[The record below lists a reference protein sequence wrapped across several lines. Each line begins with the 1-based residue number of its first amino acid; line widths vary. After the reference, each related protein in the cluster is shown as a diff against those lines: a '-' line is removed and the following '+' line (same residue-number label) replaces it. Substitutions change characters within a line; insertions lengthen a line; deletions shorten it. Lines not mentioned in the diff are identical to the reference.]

1 MKWQQSCFYS
11 RSNDEETFLRKGIIK
26 GIILA
31 AVFVLAVFGFSRMMN
46 RTNEDLTREMAEATL
61 PLVTLSDGENPLNTM
76 RGYTTEMDIR
86 YMRDAITPIPEN
98 HEIPMEI
105 KVGAHSVEGIS
116 YQIRSLDGELLLA
129 DSEITGFTADRG
141 RIATVIPIQGIIDKD
156 VEYALIINVTDGGGT
171 YHYYTRIMESDRCY
185 TGECLDFVKEFHEK
199 ALNPET
205 YESLATY
212 LEPDSSGDNS
222 TLQRVT
228 INSSLKQVGYANFG
242 GQEIEPPVPKIME
255 INPSYHVI
263 LMDYVITRVGDH
275 GVTEYYNCEE
285 YFRVRHTSDRDYL
298 LNYERTMNEI
308 YRGEDAHFYG
318 SYLQLGI
325 TDPEVP
331 FMANEPSTA
340 VAFVQEGELWCYT
353 ISNARLYQVF
363 SFRGPEGI
371 DERENFGEHGIK
383 IISIDEE
390 GSVNF
395 AVYGYMNRGE
405 HEGECGIGVYHFNG
419 VTNTVE
425 EEIFIPMNRSYEVLA
440 SDIGSLMYENE
451 KGQFT
456 LMLDGAVYKIDL
468 DTRRVTTMMTS
479 LTEGTYAVSE
489 SNRYLAYQSEG
500 EMYSA
505 KKLTICDFESDST
518 YDIEAEPG
526 EFLKPLGFMQE
537 DCIYGVARASDVL
550 MDKAGNVTFPM
561 YKVCIM
567 STDSGHELLKEYS
580 KPGYFVS
587 DIYIDDYTIYL
598 NRIEYNGIAYVEAEQ
613 DTIMNREGNSMETIT
628 LHSTVTEIKETE
640 MQIDLGTEVK
650 TMTAKMLT
658 PKEIVNEE
666 DRLVRITLTDETERF
681 YVYAKGKVQLST
693 YLLKDAVGRANDD
706 MGVVIGD
713 DCEYLWK
720 RARASAKSAI
730 PIDEEAIAENTT
742 SISKCISAM
751 LNIEGISIDVESMLN
766 SGKTPKEILQSS
778 LRDVRFLDLSGC
790 DVDETLYYISCG
802 SPVFALA
809 GADDA
814 VLLVGYD
821 ANNVTIY
828 RSMTSEKVSMPLEE
842 ATNFFAD
849 NGNVFFSY
857 VE

>member
-1 MKWQQSCFYS
+1 MSVGIRPLGTRVLIKKIEVEEKTDAGFILTNANKKAPQQATVIAVG
-11 RSNDEETFLRKGIIK
+11 NGTKDE
-26 GIILA
+26 
-31 AVFVLAVFGFSRMMN
+31 
-46 RTNEDLTREMAEATL
+46 
-61 PLVTLSDGENPLNTM
+61 
-76 RGYTTEMDIR
+76 
-86 YMRDAITPIPEN
+86 
-98 HEIPMEI
+98 PMEI

-185 TGECLDFVKEFHEK
+185 TKECLAFVQEFHEK

-537 DCIYGVARASDVL
+537 DCIYGVARTSDVL

-706 MGVVIGD
+706 MGV
-713 DCEYLWK
+713 
-720 RARASAKSAI
+720 
-730 PIDEEAIAENTT
+730 PAEIIQTFCF
-742 SISKCISAM
+742 IS
-751 LNIEGISIDVESMLN
+751 
-766 SGKTPKEILQSS
+766 
-778 LRDVRFLDLSGC
+778 
-790 DVDETLYYISCG
+790 
-802 SPVFALA
+802 
-809 GADDA
+809 
-814 VLLVGYD
+814 
-821 ANNVTIY
+821 
-828 RSMTSEKVSMPLEE
+828 
-842 ATNFFAD
+842 
-849 NGNVFFSY
+849 
-857 VE
+857 

>member
-1 MKWQQSCFYS
+1 M
-11 RSNDEETFLRKGIIK
+11 RKGMIK

-31 AVFVLAVFGFSRMMN
+31 AVFVLAVFGFSRMTN

-76 RGYTTEMDIR
+76 RGYTSEMDIR

-105 KVGAHSVEGIS
+105 KVGAYSIDKIS

-129 DSEITGFTADRG
+129 DSEITGFRADRG
-141 RIATVIPIQGIIDKD
+141 RIETVIPIQGIVDKD

-185 TGECLDFVKEFHEK
+185 TEECLDFVREFHEK

-222 TLQRVT
+222 TLQKVT

-242 GQEIEPPVPKIME
+242 GQEMEPPVPKIME

-285 YFRVRHTSDRDYL
+285 YFRVRHTSDREYL

-405 HEGECGIGVYHFNG
+405 HEGECGIGVYHFDC

-425 EEIFIPMNRSYEVLA
+425 EEIFIPVDRSYEVLA

-489 SNRYLAYQSEG
+489 SNRYMAYQSEG

-518 YDIEAEPG
+518 YDIEAGPG

-598 NRIEYNGIAYVEAEQ
+598 NRIQYNGIAYVEAEQ

-640 MQIDLGTEVK
+640 MQIDLGTDVK
-650 TMTAKMLT
+650 AMTAKMLT

-666 DRLVRITLTDETERF
+666 DRIVEITLTDEAERF

-720 RARASAKSAI
+720 RARASVKSAI
-730 PIDEEAIAENTT
+730 PIDEEAIAENTS

-766 SGKTPKEILQSS
+766 SGRTPKEILQSS

-814 VLLVGYD
+814 VLLIGYD

-828 RSMTSEKVSMPLEE
+828 RSMTSEKVNMPLEE
-842 ATNFFAD
+842 ADNFFAD

>member
-1 MKWQQSCFYS
+1 M
-11 RSNDEETFLRKGIIK
+11 RKGIIK

-730 PIDEEAIAENTT
+730 PIDEEAIAENTS

>member
-1 MKWQQSCFYS
+1 M
-11 RSNDEETFLRKGIIK
+11 RKGIIK
-26 GIILA
+26 GIVLA
-31 AVFVLAVFGFSRMMN
+31 AVFVAAVFAFSRMTN
-46 RTNEDLTREMAEATL
+46 RTNEDLTREMAAATL
-61 PLVTLSDGENPLNTM
+61 PLVTLSDGETPVNTM
-76 RGYTTEMDIR
+76 RGYTKEMDIR
-86 YMRDAITPIPEN
+86 HIRDAITPIPED

-105 KVGAHSVEGIS
+105 RVGAHSVEGIN

-129 DSEITGFTADRG
+129 DSEITGFTADHG
-141 RIATVIPIQGIIDKD
+141 RIRTTIPIQGIVDKD

-185 TGECLDFVKEFHEK
+185 TKECLAFVKEFHEK

-222 TLQRVT
+222 TLQKVT
-228 INSSLKQVGYANFG
+228 INSSLKQVGYANFN

-263 LMDYVITRVGDH
+263 LMDYVLTRVRED

-285 YFRVRHTSDRDYL
+285 YFRVRHTSDREYL

-308 YRGEDAHFYG
+308 YRGETALFYG

-325 TDPEVP
+325 TDPNVR
-331 FMANEPSTA
+331 FLANEPATA

-353 ISNARLYQVF
+353 IGNARLYQVF

-371 DERENFGEHGIK
+371 DERENYGEHGIK
-383 IISIDEE
+383 IISVDED

-405 HEGECGIGVYHFNG
+405 HEGECGIGVYRFNCI
-419 VTNTVE
+419 TNTVE
-425 EEIFIPMNRSYEVLA
+425 EEIFIPTDRSYQVLA

-456 LMLDGAVYKIDL
+456 LMLDGAVYRIDL
-468 DTRRVTTMMTS
+468 DTRQVTTLLTS

-489 SNRYLAYQSEG
+489 SNRYMAYQSEG
-500 EMYSA
+500 EIYAA
-505 KKLTICDFESDST
+505 KRLTISDFETNSN

-561 YKVCIM
+561 YKVCII
-567 STDSGHELLKEYS
+567 STDGKHEILKEYS

-598 NRIEYNGIAYVEAEQ
+598 NRIQYNGTAYVEAEQ
-613 DTIMNREGNSMETIT
+613 DTIMNREGNSMETVV

-640 MQIDLGTEVK
+640 IQIDLGTEIK
-650 TMTAKMLT
+650 TATAKMLT

-666 DRLVRITLTDETERF
+666 DRIVAIRMTDETERF
-681 YVYAKGKVQLST
+681 YVYAKGKVQLSS
-693 YLLKDAVGRANDD
+693 YVLRDAVGRANDD

-713 DCEYLWK
+713 ACEYLWK
-720 RARASAKSAI
+720 RARAAAKSAI
-730 PIDEEAIAENTT
+730 PIDEEAIADNTS

-802 SPVFALA
+802 APVFALS

-821 ANNVTIY
+821 ANSVTVY
-828 RSMTSEKVSMPLEE
+828 LPMTAEKVSMPMDE
-842 ATNFFAD
+842 ADRFFSE